1 MHKQIICEYS
11 EVECLV
17 REEKMI
23 SADLGKEAGHVPDN
37 VCDPMSI
44 ICFFLVFGFFF

>member
-1 MHKQIICEYS
+1 
-11 EVECLV
+11 
-17 REEKMI
+17 MI